1 MSSPQTV
8 SSICLLSWIPLH
20 CSSQSKNV
28 LAPEPTKP
36 GLLFWLPLIWPEK
49 QSSARFFA
57 LFHPQAIASWTA
69 HPKYRGRTKALSFSS
84 QAAESICPP
93 NTDSPLVLLSWVPSS
108 SVGSPAESSPGSLLL
123 GGRAGSGA
131 SGLLLLSVL
140 TCSRGYPFPFQD
152 TSSHAHMAL
161 GSRLP

>member
-1 MSSPQTV
+1 MSSPHTV

-36 GLLFWLPLIWPEK
+36 GLLLWLPLICPEK
-49 QSSARFFA
+49 WSSARFFA
-57 LFHPQAIASWTA
+57 LFHPQAIAGWTA
-69 HPKYRGRTKALSFSS
+69 LPKYRGRTKALSLSS

-93 NTDSPLVLLSWVPSS
+93 NTDSPLSLLSWVPSS
-108 SVGSPAESSPGSLLL
+108 VGSAESPPGSLLL

-152 TSSHAHMAL
+152 TSSRAHMAL